1 MKYFIFDV
9 IGVDVSI
16 GNFFLPLTTEKNVK
30 NINNKTSYTVKA
42 IEVTDNC
49 IMEL

>member
-16 GNFFLPLTTEKNVK
+16 GNCFLPSTEKNVK

-42 IEVTDNC
+42 IEVTDDC
-49 IMEL
+49 IIEL